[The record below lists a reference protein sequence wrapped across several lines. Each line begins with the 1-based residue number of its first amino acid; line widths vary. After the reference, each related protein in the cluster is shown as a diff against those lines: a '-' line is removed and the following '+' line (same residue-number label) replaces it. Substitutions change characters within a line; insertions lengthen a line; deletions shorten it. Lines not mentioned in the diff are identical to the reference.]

1 MLSSFNPLFLSL
13 CYQILIL
20 TILIYSLL
28 WRYFKVFGDTLGFP
42 DNSVGKESTC
52 NAGEPS
58 SIPGL
63 ERSAGEVICTHC
75 SILGLLWWLN
85 W

>member
-1 MLSSFNPLFLSL
+1 M
-13 CYQILIL
+13 

-42 DNSVGKESTC
+42 DSSVGKESTC

-58 SIPGL
+58 LIPGL
-63 ERSAGEVICTHC
+63 ERSAGEVIGTHC
-75 SILGLLWWLN
+75 GIPGLPWWLN